1 MRGKHYLH
9 IIFYTLYEEIVLQGT
24 KYSGLHRK
32 ATMSF
37 KDNLVGRIDNNM
49 KLVKLEVTIGH

>member
-9 IIFYTLYEEIVLQGT
+9 FIFYTLYEEIVLQGT

-37 KDNLVGRIDNNM
+37 KDNLVGRIDNR
-49 KLVKLEVTIGH
+49 I